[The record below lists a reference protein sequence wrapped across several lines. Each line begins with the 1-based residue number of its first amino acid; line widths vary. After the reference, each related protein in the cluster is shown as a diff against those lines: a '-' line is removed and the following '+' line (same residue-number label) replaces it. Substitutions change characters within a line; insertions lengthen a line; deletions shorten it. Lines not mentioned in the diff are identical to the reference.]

1 MAFPLDSTA
10 DSNADHSS
18 ANLSKKGRV
27 LALDYGQRRIGIAIS
42 DELGL
47 TASPLSTMER
57 TNRRDDV
64 RRLREVVREHTVRKI
79 VVGLPLHLDGR
90 SSEMADEVKRFASR
104 IEKQLGL
111 PVELVDERLT
121 SWDAAQMEA
130 AARRRAGSPATTRDD
145 VAAAIFLRDYLE
157 QKAAAPRPGT
167 RTAGKV

>member
-1 MAFPLDSTA
+1 MAFPLDSAA
-10 DSNADHSS
+10 DSNVDRS
-18 ANLSKKGRV
+18 AHLSKKGRV

-47 TASPLSTMER
+47 TASPLSTIER

-64 RRLREVVREHTVRKI
+64 RRLREIVREHTVRKI

-157 QKAAAPRPGT
+157 EKAAAIRSDT
-167 RTAGKV
+167 RTAGKA